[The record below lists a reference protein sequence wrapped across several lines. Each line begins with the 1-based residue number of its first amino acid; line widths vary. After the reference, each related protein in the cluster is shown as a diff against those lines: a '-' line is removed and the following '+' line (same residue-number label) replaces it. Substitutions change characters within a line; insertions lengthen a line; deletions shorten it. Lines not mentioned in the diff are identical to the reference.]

1 LTRAESCCRTGLQM
15 DVKVQ
20 AEPQLRTESNKRPDD
35 SAWKQQRLAAWQPLL
50 TPRWVIGIFSTI
62 AVVFIPLGI
71 GIVVSSN
78 KIVEVSM
85 RYDDICPLPN
95 SMNATYCTFDVNI
108 TSTMNPPV
116 YFYYELTNFYQNNRR
131 YVSSRS
137 DPQLSGQGLSSS
149 LSSCDPIETRT
160 DSTGQQLVIVP
171 CGLIANSFFNDTF
184 SASVC
189 TSSGCNSLSPSASD
203 VDSEDYPSWKKTGI
217 AWTSDVDHK
226 FKYVPLTAGYTNIS
240 YEDYSLPRVDDED
253 FIVWMRTAGLPS
265 FRKLY
270 RIISNTTLEAGS
282 WVTVTVLNVFPVYQ
296 FSGSKSV
303 VLSTTSWIGG
313 KNPFLGW
320 AYITVGSLAALL
332 ALLFGLKQ
340 LTSPRRLGDMQYF
353 HWPSKSKE
361 LDSGDE

>member
-1 LTRAESCCRTGLQM
+1 LQLGRAEQLAM

-20 AEPQLRTESNKRPDD
+20 AEPQLRTETNKRPDD
-35 SAWKQQRLAAWQPLL
+35 SAWKQQRLSAWQPLL
-50 TPRWVIGIFSTI
+50 TPRWVIGIFSMI
-62 AVVFIPLGI
+62 AIVFIPLGI

-78 KIVEVSM
+78 QIVEVSM
-85 RYDDICPLPN
+85 RYDDICPLFN
-95 SMNATYCTFDVNI
+95 SSSVNYCTFDVNI

-116 YFYYELTNFYQNNRR
+116 YFYYELTNFYQNHRR

-137 DPQLSGQGLSSS
+137 DPQLSGQGLSAS

-184 SASVC
+184 TAAVC
-189 TSSGCNSLSPSASD
+189 SSSSPCHSLSPPYPDDDCPSWQKNGIAWASD
-203 VDSEDYPSWKKTGI
+203 VSR
-217 AWTSDVDHK
+217 K

-240 YEDYSLPRVDDED
+240 YEDYALPRVDDED

-270 RIISNTTLEAGS
+270 RIISNATLQAGT
-282 WVTVTVLNVFPVYQ
+282 WVNVNVSNVFPVYQ

-303 VLSTTSWIGG
+303 VISTTAWIGG

-320 AYITVGSLAALL
+320 AYITVGCLAALL